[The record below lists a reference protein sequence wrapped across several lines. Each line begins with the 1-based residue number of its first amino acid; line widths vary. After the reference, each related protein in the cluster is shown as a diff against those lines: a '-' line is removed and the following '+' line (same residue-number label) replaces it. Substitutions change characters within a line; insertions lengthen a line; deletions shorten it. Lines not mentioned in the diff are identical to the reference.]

1 MGAAA
6 AEAVT
11 VAAGVGFGGST
22 RGRGGGGGGGG
33 GGLTGDALTEPN
45 GIDVPLAAGGTALLA
60 LFSTGSAA
68 DVSVAPHLMQIFAV
82 SVFS

>member
-22 RGRGGGGGGGG
+22 RGRGGGGGGG